1 MFRWR
6 GVETLQLRRDLAMKR
21 KSLILVRGVVNI
33 LNKRHNSIDCFQ
45 PPDHQKN
52 GGFCLTKTKQGFEM
66 KKIFITAFLLGLVV
80 PDVGRATAIIPPDQT
95 ETEKYVG
102 KLAGY
107 VSCVLCMEN
116 AVHLRDFI
124 LAYGFGGAGS
134 CDYEMLNNSAY
145 IEYTNALRENNLYD
159 AEQFGVPDSGALVNS
174 YLDVI
179 GQEMC
184 VGVPPAQSC
193 MYYALCI
200 CADDHYPY
208 IGEGSNGEVGYG
220 FLECVACPSGGTSEP
235 GARSIT
241 SCYLPSGTTGS
252 DASGNFIY
260 TDDCH
265 YVE

>member
-1 MFRWR
+1 
-6 GVETLQLRRDLAMKR
+6 
-21 KSLILVRGVVNI
+21 
-33 LNKRHNSIDCFQ
+33 
-45 PPDHQKN
+45 
-52 GGFCLTKTKQGFEM
+52 M
-66 KKIFITAFLLGLVV
+66 KKIFITALLLGLVV
-80 PDVGRATAIIPPDQT
+80 PDVGRATAIIPPDQP
-95 ETEKYVG
+95 EAEKYVG

-107 VSCVLCMEN
+107 VSCVLCMDN
-116 AVHLRDFI
+116 ALLLRDYF
-124 LAYGFGGAGS
+124 LAYGFGAGS
-134 CDYEMLNNSAY
+134 CDEEMLNHSDY
-145 IEYTNALRENNLYD
+145 IELTNNLRENNLYE
-159 AEQFGVPDSGALVNS
+159 AEYFGVPDSGALVNS
-174 YLDVI
+174 YLDAI

-208 IGEGSNGEVGYG
+208 ISEGSNGEVGYG
-220 FLECVACPSGGTSEP
+220 SLECVACPSGGTSEP

>member
-1 MFRWR
+1 
-6 GVETLQLRRDLAMKR
+6 
-21 KSLILVRGVVNI
+21 
-33 LNKRHNSIDCFQ
+33 
-45 PPDHQKN
+45 
-52 GGFCLTKTKQGFEM
+52 M
-66 KKIFITAFLLGLVV
+66 KKIFTAALLLGLVV

-107 VSCVLCMEN
+107 VNCMMCMEN
-116 AVHLRDFI
+116 AVHLRDYIF
-124 LAYGFGGAGS
+124 AYGFGGGS
-134 CDYEMLNNSAY
+134 CGDEMLNHSAY
-145 IEYTNALRENNLYD
+145 IEYTNNLRENNLYD
-159 AEQFGVPDSGALVNS
+159 AEQLGVPYSGTLVNT
-174 YLDVI
+174 YLDAI

-193 MYYALCI
+193 MYYGLCV
-200 CADDHYPY
+200 CAADHYPY
-208 IGEGSNGEVGYG
+208 IDEGSNGEVGYG
-220 FLECVACPSGGTSEP
+220 FLECVACPSGGTSKS

>member
-1 MFRWR
+1 
-6 GVETLQLRRDLAMKR
+6 
-21 KSLILVRGVVNI
+21 
-33 LNKRHNSIDCFQ
+33 
-45 PPDHQKN
+45 
-52 GGFCLTKTKQGFEM
+52 M
-66 KKIFITAFLLGLVV
+66 KKIFITAFLLGAVV
-80 PDVGRATAIIPPDQT
+80 PDVGRATAIIPPEQT

-107 VSCVLCMEN
+107 VSCVLCMN
-116 AVHLRDFI
+116 SALLLRDYF
-124 LAYGFGGAGS
+124 LAYGFGGGS
-134 CDYEMLNNSAY
+134 CDYEILNNSAY

-159 AEQFGVPDSGALVNS
+159 AELLGVPDSGALVNT
-174 YLDVI
+174 YLDAI
-179 GQEMC
+179 EEEMC

-193 MYYALCI
+193 MYYGLCI
-200 CADDHYPY
+200 CAADHYPY
-208 IGEGSNGEVGYG
+208 ISEGSNGEVGYG
-220 FLECVACPSGGTSEP
+220 FLECVACPSGGTSKS